1 MVRAVR
7 WPPGSARRGRRGAA
21 GVRRWGGRGARRW
34 RPRRWPGAAD
44 LQPRWVR
51 RLAAGR
57 APRCAPPCPC
67 WRARRA
73 AAPAPRPR
81 RRGRPPGAPAD
92 PGGPARRPALRAP
105 PKAPSA
111 ARSPSRAAQPGP
123 PSRPWFRR
131 AHSLSSRRGGKVG
144 RCSRRRFRPQ
154 DGSDRKPALRGQ
166 QGVRFRGRTT
176 CERVRT
182 CVSYVALRPARTG
195 RAAAGS
201 AAAVSPAVRSFPP
214 SLSFTHQFWS
224 VQFYCWRSLRADA
237 AAGQLH

>member
-1 MVRAVR
+1 MARARR

-92 PGGPARRPALRAP
+92 PGGPTRRLALRAP

-111 ARSPSRAAQPGP
+111 ARSPPRAAQPGP
-123 PSRPWFRR
+123 PWRPWFRR

-154 DGSDRKPALRGQ
+154 DGSDRKPAREDSRACDSVIRRSYDVRARADVRVVRRTTSGTHGPRRRGF
-166 QGVRFRGRTT
+166 VRRFRS
-176 CERVRT
+176 ER
-182 CVSYVALRPARTG
+182 
-195 RAAAGS
+195 
-201 AAAVSPAVRSFPP
+201 
-214 SLSFTHQFWS
+214 
-224 VQFYCWRSLRADA
+224 
-237 AAGQLH
+237 